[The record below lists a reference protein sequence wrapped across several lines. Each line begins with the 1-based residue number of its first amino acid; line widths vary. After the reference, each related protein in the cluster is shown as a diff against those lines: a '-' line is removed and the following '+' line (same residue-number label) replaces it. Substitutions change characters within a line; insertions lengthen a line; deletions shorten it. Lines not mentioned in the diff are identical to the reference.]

1 MQPTQD
7 ALTEYAATVTALQS
21 EPMPITE
28 AEYNA
33 LVAKLNADDM
43 PLTDEQCRIMDKI
56 KAKIKIAETQRL
68 ATIDQGVARSQ
79 DLAASK
85 DWGVPTA

>member
-1 MQPTQD
+1 MKPTQD

-56 KAKIKIAETQRL
+56 KAKIAETQRL